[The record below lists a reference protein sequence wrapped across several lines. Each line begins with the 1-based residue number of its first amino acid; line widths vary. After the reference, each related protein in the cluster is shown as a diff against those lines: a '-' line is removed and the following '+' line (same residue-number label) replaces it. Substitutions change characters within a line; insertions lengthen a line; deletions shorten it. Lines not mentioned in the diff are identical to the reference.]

1 VQFFCIRNEAIRQTY
16 RALQSLNE
24 QRQGSLRPGRVMRV
38 AQLYGYLQWRSRGK
52 RQVQVT
58 LRDLGAAW
66 LVQPRLLRADLDD
79 LQSLGWLRFRSD
91 ANGTT
96 VQLLSDLLDD
106 AITAE
111 DSNPAVEEY
120 WEDGSDLQPKSTAG
134 DHRPETSTTEPVL
147 MTGQAGRLVIPSTGP
162 EPSAERKCA
171 PVQSQLIS
179 AFTALYNQH
188 KPGTWPAYNPTGSAL
203 AGRLQKAIRHA
214 GGAEAFWAVL
224 IQALRRLPESWRVT
238 YPQGRSGSDC
248 AMALLS
254 ADRKAAGLGVE
265 FWHVFCWSSHGQT
278 AGSSV
283 PYTQRLSGGIGGNT
297 PGVGQKRPAP
307 AFHPDHLRA
316 CELLLWDGH
325 EWKGK
330 GMAGR
335 ELPASEKQ
343 HLAEVLEAAGF
354 GMPGKAAEQ
363 FAEEAKR

>member
-52 RQVQVT
+52 RHVQVT

-96 VQLLSDLLDD
+96 VQLLSDAQDD
-106 AITAE
+106 EITAE
-111 DSNPAVEEY
+111 DCNAAVEER
-120 WEDGSDLQPKSTAG
+120 WEDGSDVQPKGRAG
-134 DHRPETSTTEPVL
+134 DHRPDTSTTQLVL
-147 MTGQAGRLVIPSTGP
+147 VTGQAEQRVIPTIGL
-162 EPSAERKCA
+162 EPSAEPKCA

-179 AFTALYNQH
+179 AFTAIYKQH

-224 IQALRRLPESWRVT
+224 IQALRRMPEFWRLT
-238 YPQGRSGSDC
+238 YPQGRSGVDC
-248 AMALLS
+248 ATVLFS

-265 FWHVFCWSSHGQT
+265 FWHVFCWGASDSAT
-278 AGSSV
+278 
-283 PYTQRLSGGIGGNT
+283 YTQRLSGGISGNT
-297 PGVGQKRPAP
+297 PEVGTGRMA
-307 AFHPDHLRA
+307 ATLHPDHRRA

-325 EWKGK
+325 EWKGR
-330 GMAGR
+330 GMAGSQ
-335 ELPASEKQ
+335 LSASEKQ

-354 GMPGKAAEQ
+354 GTPGKAAEQ